1 MTTPKSFGR
10 NCGTLNRDHMKL
22 LTVTMKMEEE
32 KAKYLKLKDCCRT
45 LDAALDAEKG
55 NWDKL
60 VSLSSKECKG
70 EQAV

>member
-1 MTTPKSFGR
+1 M
-10 NCGTLNRDHMKL
+10 LNAS
-22 LTVTMKMEEE
+22 TKMEEQ

-60 VSLSSKECKG
+60 VSLSSKQCKD